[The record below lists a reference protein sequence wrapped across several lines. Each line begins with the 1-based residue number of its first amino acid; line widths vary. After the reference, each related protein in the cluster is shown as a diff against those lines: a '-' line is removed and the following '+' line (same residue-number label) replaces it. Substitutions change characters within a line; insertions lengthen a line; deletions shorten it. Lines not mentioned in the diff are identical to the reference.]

1 MKVKK
6 NTWFA
11 LLLLVLGAAGV
22 AEGRWFER
30 VREDVGDW
38 LSLAGARPP
47 ASPQLLVAQGTLE
60 VAFSPN
66 GGATEMIIR
75 AINQARERIWVQAY
89 SFTSAP
95 LSRALV
101 EAHKRG
107 VKLVVVLDKSQR
119 TANYSEAD
127 YFANHAVPTFI
138 DDQHAIA
145 HNKVMIID
153 GDTLITGSFNFTK
166 AAEKSNA
173 ENVMILRGNPKLAE
187 AYAKNFLYHRAH
199 STAFAARHG
208 LD

>member
-1 MKVKK
+1 MKLKK
-6 NTWFA
+6 NTWLA
-11 LLLLVLGAAGV
+11 LLLLILGAAGV

-95 LSRALV
+95 IARALV

-127 YFANHAVPTFI
+127 YFVNHAVPTFI

-199 STAFAARHG
+199 STAFTARHG